1 MKTIPIFPDEFR
13 ARMEKLLGEK
23 SWKEFSDAYQI
34 PLKRSLRANTNLVS
48 REDFLAMAKRNGWDL
63 SPIPWVDNGF
73 FIDREDHSVALGKT
87 MQHFLGLFYIQEAS
101 SMAPARALDPQPGET
116 VLDMSSAPGSKT
128 TQMSCLMGN
137 TGLIVANDVS
147 TQRTKATV
155 TNIERQACS
164 NVGIT
169 TLDAKMFARLT
180 PNTYDRVLLDA
191 PCSGE
196 GTFTKADAFF
206 QRWNGYAIR
215 RMAGIQRGLIEAAFQ
230 TLKPGGTLV
239 YSTCTFAPEENE
251 EVLDFLLTTFPTNA
265 RIEEL
270 DGSFGTTEGVTV
282 WEGKTYHPDVARGR
296 RFLPHVTGT
305 GGFFVAKISK
315 AERTASDAPPK
326 ENGRSKEILVG
337 KKEEAAIRE
346 FLVDSY
352 GTEEEAFGGR
362 VFTRIDDDLWIK
374 PAAYV
379 PLSQN
384 LRFDRCGVQILTVEH
399 GNRYRLTTAGA
410 RAFGKYFTRNILPLD
425 EEACKRVAEGRDV
438 RIDDEME
445 AGLSVPHAVLTTEDG
460 YVLGVGLVRDGNVK
474 NQIPRALL

>member
-1 MKTIPIFPDEFR
+1 MKTIPVFPDEFR

-34 PLKRSLRANTNLVS
+34 PLKRSLRANTNLLS
-48 REDFLAMAKRNGWDL
+48 RGDFLAMAKRMGWDL
-63 SPIPWVDNGF
+63 SPIAWEDNGF
-73 FIDREDHSVALGKT
+73 FIDREDHSIALGKT
-87 MQHFLGLFYIQEAS
+87 MEHFLGLFYIQEAS
-101 SMAPARALDPQPGET
+101 SMAPVRALDPQPGET

-137 TGLIVANDVS
+137 AGLIVANDVS
-147 TQRTKATV
+147 AQRTKATV
-155 TNIERQACS
+155 TNIERQACA

-180 PNTYDRVLLDA
+180 PNAFDRVLLDA

-230 TLKPGGTLV
+230 ALRPGGTLV

-251 EVLDFLLTTFPTNA
+251 EVLDFLLSLFPGNA

-270 DGSFGTTEGVTV
+270 DERFGTTEGVTE

-305 GGFFVAKISK
+305 GGFFVAKVAK
-315 AERTASDAPPK
+315 AERTASETPPK
-326 ENGRSKEILVG
+326 ENGRSKEVLVG

-346 FLVDSY
+346 FLANSY
-352 GTEEEAFGGR
+352 GIGDGAFLDR
-362 VFTRIDDDLWIK
+362 VFTRIDNDLWIK

-410 RAFGKYFTRNILPLD
+410 RAFGKDITRNVLPLD

-438 RIDDEME
+438 AVDKEREE
-445 AGLSVPHAVLTTEDG
+445 NLTVPHAVLTTASG
-460 YVLGVGLVRDGNVK
+460 FVLGVGLVRDGNVK